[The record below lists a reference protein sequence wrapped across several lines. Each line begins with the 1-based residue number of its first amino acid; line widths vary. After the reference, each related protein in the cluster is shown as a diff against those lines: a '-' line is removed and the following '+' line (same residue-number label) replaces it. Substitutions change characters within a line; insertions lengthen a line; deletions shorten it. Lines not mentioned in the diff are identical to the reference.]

1 MKVKK
6 MVYLV
11 EITSRFD
18 WEISNRVVGVF
29 TDEEKA
35 KKEIAKIIDNI
46 DDEFIVDLVA
56 MEINKLE
63 NLEQYFE

>member
-1 MKVKK
+1 

>member
-1 MKVKK
+1 

-35 KKEIAKIIDNI
+35 KMEIAKIIDNI
-46 DDEFIVDLVA
+46 DNEFIVDLVA
-56 MEINKLE
+56 MEMNKLE
-63 NLEQYFE
+63 NLEQYFK

>member
-1 MKVKK
+1 

-46 DDEFIVDLVA
+46 DNEFIVDLVA
-56 MEINKLE
+56 MEMNKLE

>member
-1 MKVKK
+1 

-46 DDEFIVDLVA
+46 DNEFIVDLVA

-63 NLEQYFE
+63 NLEQYFK

>member
-1 MKVKK
+1 

-18 WEISNRVVGVF
+18 WEISIRVVGVF

>member
-1 MKVKK
+1 

-35 KKEIAKIIDNI
+35 KREIAKIIDNI
-46 DDEFIVDLVA
+46 DNEFIVDLVA
-56 MEINKLE
+56 MEMNKLE

>member
-1 MKVKK
+1 

-11 EITSRFD
+11 KITSRFD

-46 DDEFIVDLVA
+46 DNEFIVDLVA

>member
-1 MKVKK
+1 

-46 DDEFIVDLVA
+46 DNEFIVDLVA